1 MQILFKQNK
10 YICFPWI
17 LLGKNNTSSL
27 DARTWKIKCDFVWI
41 VMKINQI
48 NGSLTKA
55 NLREM
60 LCFSDAFLYQFASG
74 L

>member
-1 MQILFKQNK
+1 
-10 YICFPWI
+10 
-17 LLGKNNTSSL
+17 
-27 DARTWKIKCDFVWI
+27 
-41 VMKINQI
+41 MKINQI

-60 LCFSDAFLYQFASG
+60 LCFSDAFLYYQFASG